1 MLCIRYVTV
10 AFRSEEEVL
19 WRKDPSLTKY
29 GPVLDPPLGGFGP
42 KVNTNVWGHENFIP
56 TKFGKYPLND
66 SVVKAD
72 YVFPYINMH

>member
-1 MLCIRYVTV
+1 MDITWSLTV

-19 WRKDPSLTKY
+19 GRKGPSLTYY
-29 GPVLDPPLGGFGP
+29 GSALDLPLGRFGQ
-42 KVNTNVWGHENFIP
+42 KVDTNVRGHEFFIP